1 MFAVL
6 NHFFSFGL
14 VPNLGKMKIKFTLLF
29 IAALLGRQPTSS
41 NELKIIDTGGFEIEV
56 PANWQYKKRNGF
68 DSFIG
73 SIRGSGVDLDFDMS
87 GGGFANHLIPSENEF
102 IHDQDYK
109 WMPKGIPY
117 SKPGVIYTG
126 RSDVKAARERIMKEK
141 GITDTALVKVEPF
154 QSPKVEIIKDGFNY
168 RAVLTYRDTT
178 VNVVIDIPEEIK
190 NHLIEIDTI
199 DNYRRKII
207 RPRSGKRGMTGIY
220 LEDLSSGFNFNLS
233 DNNLSAEN
241 QEKAIMAFKSIK
253 FKRERL
259 RQN

>member
-1 MFAVL
+1 
-6 NHFFSFGL
+6 
-14 VPNLGKMKIKFTLLF
+14 MKIKFTLLF
-29 IAALLGRQPTSS
+29 IAALLGCQPTSS

-56 PANWQYKKRNGF
+56 PANWKYKKRNGF

-109 WMPKGIPY
+109 WI
-117 SKPGVIYTG
+117 IYTG
-126 RSDVKAARERIMKEK
+126 KSGVEAARERIMKEK

-154 QSPKVEIIKDGFNY
+154 QTPKVEIIKDGFNY